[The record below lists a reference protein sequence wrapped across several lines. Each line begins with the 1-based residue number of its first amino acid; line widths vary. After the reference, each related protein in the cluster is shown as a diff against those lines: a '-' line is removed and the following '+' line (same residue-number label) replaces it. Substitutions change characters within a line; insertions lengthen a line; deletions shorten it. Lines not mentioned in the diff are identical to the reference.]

1 VRRISEEDRGW
12 DRPGVDR
19 ERPGSGG
26 ISGSAVAMLTA
37 GRRICGIEWI
47 GTSTR
52 VQDFP
57 AFSQIFSDSLG
68 FLGILRDSSR
78 FFEILLGFFRIFL
91 CDIKG
96 FFGILWDSVRFFCD
110 IKDS

>member
-1 VRRISEEDRGW
+1 MRRISEEDRGW

-78 FFEILLGFFRIFL
+78 FYWDSLGFFL
-91 CDIKG
+91 CDIEG
-96 FFGILWDSVRFFCD
+96 FFGILWDSKRFL
-110 IKDS
+110 